1 MYQKN
6 VHSAPTALQKLLF
19 FLWIEVI
26 SFLINAKLKTKGE
39 MDYII
44 LKIQD
49 IISEKE
55 ECN

>member
-26 SFLINAKLKTKGE
+26 SFLINAKLRTKRK
-39 MDYII
+39 MDDII